1 MARPKK
7 NDRESIK
14 TARASLAMTE
24 ALYNDISTLAQIQG
38 VSVNDFICRQMEL
51 VVKKNRRTI
60 DKINAALSDA
70 FKELELTVDE
80 KEKVD

>member
-24 ALYNDISTLAQIQG
+24 KLYNDISTLAQISG

-51 VVKKNRRTI
+51 IVKKNRPTI
-60 DKINAALSDA
+60 DKVNATLNAA
-70 FKELELTVDE
+70 FKELELTADE
-80 KEKVD
+80 SENAD

>member
-24 ALYNDISTLAQIQG
+24 TLYNDILTLCAIQG
-38 VSVNDFICRQMEL
+38 VSVNDFICQQMEL

-70 FKELELTVDE
+70 FKELELTADE